1 MASDDPHNPIENLLN
16 VLDEAA
22 LQWQVGLAAETSW
35 QCRRDK
41 WRRPFRVPC
50 EVWAMTGTNGMLK
63 HQGAHTRNISE
74 RGVALLAADPVLKGM
89 PVEIRI
95 SVASRPRIHLAGL
108 VAYCRSTVHDMQE
121 IGVSLKVQQGS
132 PVFHNNPMGAIA
144 TLSWL
149 RDAMRNMPAQSR
161 VKHSSHS

>member
-1 MASDDPHNPIENLLN
+1 MASEDPHNPIENLLN
-16 VLDEAA
+16 ELDEAA
-22 LQWQVGLAAETSW
+22 LQWQVGLAAESSW
-35 QCRRDK
+35 ECRRDK

-74 RGVALLAADPVLKGM
+74 RGVALLAADPVLEGM

-95 SVASRPRIHLAGL
+95 SVARRPRIHLAGL
-108 VAYCRSTVHDMQE
+108 VVFCRSTVNDLQE

-132 PVFHNNPMGAIA
+132 PIFHDNPMGAIA
-144 TLSWL
+144 SIAWI
-149 RDAMRNMPAQSR
+149 RDAMRGLTERSR
-161 VKHSSHS
+161 IKHTHM